1 MDGISPSNNKFIDP
15 VKFKNKDLTI
25 NGERRARVSLLELRT
40 LWVNTGTLCN
50 LTCKNCYIESSPL
63 NDRLVYISKDEV
75 KFFLDEI
82 LERQFSTKDIGF
94 TGGEPFMN
102 PDFIP
107 TLQLTLSRGFRALI
121 LTNAMKP
128 MQHQKNPLMKLKNKF
143 GDQLRIRVS
152 VDHYTKNLHESERG
166 DGSWRS
172 MLQGLIWLSINGF
185 NFDVAGR
192 TPWGEGEEMMRSNYG
207 KFFSK
212 YNIDIDHNDPARLV
226 LFPEMD
232 ELLDT
237 PEITERCWSILGV
250 DPNDMMCANSR
261 MIVKRKGADR
271 PAVIACTLLPYDQ
284 QFELGETLFTS
295 SKSVSLNHPHCSKFC
310 VLGGGSCTK
319 G

>member
-1 MDGISPSNNKFIDP
+1 MDGISPSDNKFIDP

-75 KFFLDEI
+75 KLFLDEI
-82 LERQFSTKDIGF
+82 LEQKFSTKEIGF

-107 TLQLTLSRGFRALI
+107 TLKLTLSRGFRVLI

-128 MQHQKNPLMKLKNKF
+128 MQHQKNPLLKLKHKF

-166 DGSWRS
+166 DGSWQS
-172 MLQGLIWLSINGF
+172 MLQGLTWLSINNF

-192 TPWGEGEEMMRSNYG
+192 TPWGEDEEMMRSKYG
-207 KFFSK
+207 KLFSK
-212 YNIDIDHNDPARLV
+212 YNIDVDHNDPARLV

-232 ELLDT
+232 ELLDA

-250 DPNDMMCANSR
+250 DPNNMMCANSR
-261 MIVKRKGADR
+261 MIVKRRGADR

-284 QFELGETLFTS
+284 QFELGETLLMS
-295 SKSVSLNHPHCSKFC
+295 SKSVSLNHPHCSRFC